1 MGLGHVFQLLVK
13 IITNAHNAT
22 TTEPSLKMSEV
33 LNFKDF
39 FFEIFDAFFTK
50 FKINPI

>member
-13 IITNAHNAT
+13 ILTNAHNAT
-22 TTEPSLKMSEV
+22 TTEPSLKMCEV

-39 FFEIFDAFFTK
+39 LKSLMLSSQNLKLVQF
-50 FKINPI
+50 N